1 MKKFDSEYQPVNR
14 RTRNKLTLVLEAIK
28 SEKLL
33 GTDDTTS
40 KEDAEKAVFAYLAKA
55 AFTPTPET
63 ALLASTC
70 MTALLKKAWPDSK
83 PTNEPVTFKFDR
95 LAHPADNAN
104 AIMDAVSSGELPPDV
119 GMVLIGGIKDVIAIT
134 ESTELIK
141 RLDALEAA
149 LAKANKQ

>member
-1 MKKFDSEYQPVNR
+1 LKKFDSEYQPVNR

-40 KEDAEKAVFAYLAKA
+40 REDAEKAVFAYLAKA
-55 AFTPTPET
+55 AFSPTPET
-63 ALLASTC
+63 APLASTC

-95 LAHPADNAN
+95 SLPAVENADSV
-104 AIMDAVSSGELPPDV
+104 MTAVACGGIAPDV
-119 GMVLIGGIKDVIAIT
+119 GALLIGMIKDTIQIS
-134 ESTELIK
+134 ESTQLVE
-141 RLDALEAA
+141 RLEAIEKA
-149 LAKANKQ
+149 LNSK